1 MNADGTFKDADA
13 LRALFETAGVR
24 PDRTAVVYCQSGARS
39 AHDYLALRLLGHPR
53 IRNYDGSW
61 MEWGNTP
68 VLPVE
73 K

>member
-1 MNADGTFKDADA
+1 MTRDGTFKDADA
-13 LRALFETAGVR
+13 LRALFEGAGMR
-24 PDRTAVVYCQSGARS
+24 PEQTAVVYCQSGNRS
-39 AHDYLALRLLGHPR
+39 AQDYLALRLLGHSR

-68 VLPVE
+68 TLPVE